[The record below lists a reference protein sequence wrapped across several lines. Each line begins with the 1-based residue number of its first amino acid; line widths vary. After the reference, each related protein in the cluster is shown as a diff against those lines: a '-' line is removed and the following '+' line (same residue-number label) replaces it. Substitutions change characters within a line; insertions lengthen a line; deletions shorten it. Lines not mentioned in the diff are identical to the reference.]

1 MIGCWYLAI
10 SDFYRY
16 ARYQKIRTG
25 CMLSESDCN
34 KTSRK
39 GSIKLWYNNYHEKLW
54 LSKKNYY
61 WLISEKPVKTNRNN
75 SKIAKNLKSQ
85 NSAIFDDF
93 RWFLKIVQNFFEIE
107 NFSWIKFF
115 SCMKQKWVII
125 LKNLKKFENG
135 VRREILEDP
144 KSEIQDIL
152 ISWVTVENKL
162 NNSEFTPL

>member
-1 MIGCWYLAI
+1 MRDITNSERVACLVYQTVFRLLERAVSSCDIIITTKNYG
-10 SDFYRY
+10 YR
-16 ARYQKIRTG
+16 
-25 CMLSESDCN
+25 
-34 KTSRK
+34 
-39 GSIKLWYNNYHEKLW
+39 
-54 LSKKNYY
+54 KKNYY

-85 NSAIFDDF
+85 NSAIFNDF

>member
-1 MIGCWYLAI
+1 MFG
-10 SDFYRY
+10 
-16 ARYQKIRTG
+16 
-25 CMLSESDCN
+25 ESDGSWN
-34 KTSRK
+34 SRK

-93 RWFLKIVQNFFEIE
+93 RWFLN
-107 NFSWIKFF
+107 SKFF
-115 SCMKQKWVII
+115 WKWKFFVNICEWN
-125 LKNLKKFENG
+125 KNESFLKKFENG

-152 ISWVTVENKL
+152 ISWVTVDWTIL
-162 NNSEFTPL
+162 NSPHCRIDSSPHRHKIISCRAMIAI